1 MTRHQESTLTQCHKF
16 EANLNFAYSFTFDH
30 HLTLLL
36 VDWRNDVPYF
46 IKNAQPFVRSS
57 LDDIIKW
64 NHLHKVEPMRDE
76 IKRNSKSSTK
86 FCMYRSISRSVLC
99 RKRPG
104 PRTSIIDNTA
114 NTLRRISYDSD
125 HPQKPEE
132 AQVSFQRGRRRRRPR
147 RCLVTESM
155 LKRDCQLA
163 VRQLINV
170 DVLES
175 ENIQTRKK
183 CRVDTNANDNA
194 KKIEKSV
201 ASLLDECTQSVKNL
215 SLYTASS
222 DAASRRT
229 SISEPKELDSRK

>member
-1 MTRHQESTLTQCHKF
+1 M
-16 EANLNFAYSFTFDH
+16 
-30 HLTLLL
+30 
-36 VDWRNDVPYF
+36 
-46 IKNAQPFVRSS
+46 
-57 LDDIIKW
+57 
-64 NHLHKVEPMRDE
+64 
-76 IKRNSKSSTK
+76 
-86 FCMYRSISRSVLC
+86 
-99 RKRPG
+99 
-104 PRTSIIDNTA
+104 
-114 NTLRRISYDSD
+114 
-125 HPQKPEE
+125 
-132 AQVSFQRGRRRRRPR
+132 
-147 RCLVTESM
+147 
-155 LKRDCQLA
+155 A

-170 DVLES
+170 DVLEN